1 MCGKKTYS
9 WLMTRQQSFIA
20 SVVFVSFFVLWFLW
34 AAVGN
39 QIGNWFDENEN
50 LSGWVQAIG
59 SIAAIFGIWW
69 QTKEQF
75 LNAERKSKKDR
86 IIFLISLNEMVVET
100 TKWIGEK
107 LENKDLLV
115 AGWSTDSFVGSE
127 CSEEKLLF
135 LDDLGRFER
144 RFRMISNN
152 AVGESKLIMDLERVI
167 SAIETMRLVVEK
179 NFSAKKIIHAF
190 KVLDS
195 NAGYVRIESELA
207 LQSLNRIE

>member
-1 MCGKKTYS
+1 MCGKKNYS

-20 SVVFVSFFVLWFLW
+20 SVLFVSFFVLWFLW

-39 QIGNWFDENEN
+39 QIGNWFDKNEN

-75 LNAERKSKKDR
+75 LNAERKSESER
-86 IIFLISLNEMVVET
+86 RSFLISLHEMVVET
-100 TKWIGEK
+100 TKWMGKK

-115 AGWSTDSFVGSE
+115 VGWSTKSLVESESF
-127 CSEEKLLF
+127 EEKLLF

-144 RFRMISNN
+144 RFRMISNH
-152 AVGESKLIMDLERVI
+152 AAGESKLIMDLERVI
-167 SAIETMRLVVEK
+167 SAIETMRLVMEK
-179 NFSAKKIIHAF
+179 NLSVKKIIHAF
-190 KVLDS
+190 EVLDS
-195 NAGYVRIESELA
+195 NAGYVRMESELA
-207 LQSLNRIE
+207 LQRLSSI